1 MATLWLRNLGFYSLQ
16 ILLIAAAG
24 GLLLHALSIRI
35 PKARLICFQA
45 LLMLCVFLPAI
56 QPWRRLNID
65 SSVQIT
71 TGAFT
76 AVEHNHSLGFLQI
89 PLPNIMLL
97 LLGVGAAIRFS
108 ILSLGFLRL
117 QRYRRDSSIVPGAFH
132 DLERRIGIHADVH
145 VSSDTP
151 GPVTFG
157 FLRPMILIPEACL
170 QDESIACHELLHVRR
185 RDWLFT
191 VMEECV
197 LALFWF
203 HPAMWWL
210 VAQIQLAREEA
221 VDREAVVILN
231 SRERYLESLLAL
243 ATAKVGM
250 DLVPASPFLRRRHLQ
265 KRVASLLKEVSMSR
279 LRLNCSLATFIAA
292 LALAGWLGVRSFP
305 LQAAPQ
311 DKPDANGVSVDSNGL
326 TLLHR
331 VPVTYPQEAR
341 NKRIEGDVIVELTLG
356 GTGVVSDAHVLS
368 GPDELRKAT
377 LESVL
382 QWHYANEAQ
391 LPTKTQATIKF
402 RLPQTPA
409 ASASP
414 MPALDGASTVKQIF
428 VGAPKELRQKLE
440 GRIPLHEG
448 DQITQTSLNDLT
460 AAVREVDEHLSVAVQ
475 PTTDKSL
482 ANIIISLDAAPPQ
495 RIRVGGNVQQANLI
509 QKVQPIYPP
518 QAKQDHVQGKVR
530 FTVLI
535 GKDGHIQNLTLVSGE
550 PVLADAAKDAV
561 SQWVYKPTLLN
572 GQPVEVLTQVDVNF
586 TLSQ

>member
-1 MATLWLRNLGFYSLQ
+1 MAALWLRNLGFYSLQ

-35 PKARLICFQA
+35 PKARLICWQA
-45 LLMLCVFLPAI
+45 LLMACLLLPAV
-56 QPWRRLNID
+56 QPWRRLSID

-76 AVEHNHSLGFLQI
+76 AVERNHSLGFLQI

-97 LLGVGAAIRFS
+97 LGAGAAIRFS
-108 ILSLGFLRL
+108 ILGLGFWRLR
-117 QRYRRDSSIVPGAFH
+117 RYRRDSSIVPGAFH
-132 DLERRIGIHADVH
+132 DLERRMGVHADVH
-145 VSSDTP
+145 VSSDAP

-157 FLRPMILIPEACL
+157 FLRPMILLPQACL

-185 RDWLFT
+185 HDWLFT
-191 VMEECV
+191 VLEECV

-221 VDREAVVILN
+221 VDREAVTILN

-279 LRLNCSLATFIAA
+279 LRLNCSLATFVAA

-331 VPVTYPQEAR
+331 VPVTYPQEAL

-382 QWHYANEAQ
+382 QWHYANDVH
-391 LPTKTQATIKF
+391 LPARTQVTIKF
-402 RLPQTPA
+402 RLPQGTPA
-409 ASASP
+409 S
-414 MPALDGASTVKQIF
+414 MPIPFVDGTTPLKRIDMPVPDA
-428 VGAPKELRQKLE
+428 LRQKLE
-440 GRIPLHEG
+440 GRISLHEG
-448 DQITQTSLNDLT
+448 DQITRASLTDLV
-460 AAVREVDEHLSVAVQ
+460 AAVREVDEHLNVRVDNSGVI
-475 PTTDKSL
+475 TIML
-482 ANIIISLDAAPPQ
+482 GNGPPQ

-535 GKDGHIQNLTLVSGE
+535 GKDGHIQNIELVSGE